1 MQAGPARV
9 VSVETLVV
17 PVFEFRDL
25 LVDLGNI
32 HIYDVRFLGR

>member
-9 VSVETLVV
+9 ESVETLVV

-25 LVDLGNI
+25 LVDLGSI
-32 HIYDVRFLGR
+32 HI

>member
-25 LVDLGNI
+25 LVDLSNGSDKLDY
-32 HIYDVRFLGR
+32 HS